1 MRIRVL
7 GIVLAGGKGT
17 RLYPLTKERAKPAV
31 PFGGK
36 YRIIDFVLSNFINSG
51 IYSLYVL
58 TQFRSQSLL
67 AAPRRGL
74 AVRQHAQIP
83 VHHPRSGP
91 DAFPGETWYQ
101 GTADAIYQNI
111 NLVEQSD
118 PHVVAIFGG
127 DHIYR
132 MNISSM
138 IEYHAQ
144 KSAEVTVAAIP
155 VRRKHAFEFG
165 VIEVAEDGHI
175 LAFHEKNPD
184 APTMPGDSERV
195 YASMG
200 NYIFSTRTLLRLL
213 HEDAAET
220 ESNHDFGRNILPK
233 LAGNAEIYAY
243 DFQTNRIPGEPPDE
257 VPYWRDVGTIDAYY
271 EANMDLRSVSPAL
284 NLYNR
289 EWPVRTTP
297 YPDPPAKFT
306 FDEENRRGQ
315 AIDSIVSGGCILSG
329 GTVRNSVLGTRREG
343 PLRRPRG
350 RLRDPRQLRHRT
362 PCPGPPRH
370 SRQKCARSRGCP
382 DRLGPRARPR
392 PPPRHRKRASSS
404 SAVTA
409 PRSRSPGWS
418 SEAAVSFMEQQILA
432 WITQYGYLA
441 IFCCSCSASSGFPC
455 PMRRCSRSPATS
467 IYKGHL
473 KAPIAIGSGTG
484 GQHFRNHAELLGRPD
499 LRHEPHPPLRALR
512 AHPRG
517 AHPEGARAGSS
528 TWATGG

>member
-67 AAPRRGL
+67 QHL
-74 AVRQHAQIP
+74 AEGWQFGSMLKSQFIIP
-83 VHHPRSGP
+83 VPAQMRSQ
-91 DAFPGETWYQ
+91 GETWYQ

-118 PHVVAIFGG
+118 PHLVAIFGG

-132 MNISSM
+132 MNIASM
-138 IEYHAQ
+138 AEFHVQ
-144 KSAEVTVAAIP
+144 KGADVTVAAIP
-155 VRRKHAFEFG
+155 VHKKHAYEFG
-165 VIEVAEDGHI
+165 VIEAAEDGHV
-175 LAFHEKNPD
+175 LAFHEKKAD
-184 APTMPGDSERV
+184 APTMPGDGDRV

-213 HEDAAET
+213 HEDAAEAD
-220 ESNHDFGRNILPK
+220 SNHDFGRDILPK
-233 LAGNAEIYAY
+233 LAGKAEIYAY
-243 DFQTNRIPGEPPDE
+243 DYQTNRIPGEPPDDM
-257 VPYWRDVGTIDAYY
+257 PYWRDVGTIDAYY

-289 EWPVRTTP
+289 EWPVRTTS

-329 GTVRNSVLGTRREG
+329 GTVRNSVLGRGVRLHSGAIVEDCVILDNCDIGRRAKI
-343 PLRRPRG
+343 RRAVLDKNVRVPEDALIG
-350 RLRDPRQLRHRT
+350 YDLDRDRVNHHVTESGIVVVGGNRT
-362 PCPGPPRH
+362 P
-370 SRQKCARSRGCP
+370 
-382 DRLGPRARPR
+382 
-392 PPPRHRKRASSS
+392 
-404 SAVTA
+404 V
-409 PRSRSPGWS
+409 
-418 SEAAVSFMEQQILA
+418 E
-432 WITQYGYLA
+432 ITGL
-441 IFCCSCSASSGFPC
+441 
-455 PMRRCSRSPATS
+455 MV
-467 IYKGHL
+467 
-473 KAPIAIGSGTG
+473 
-484 GQHFRNHAELLGRPD
+484 
-499 LRHEPHPPLRALR
+499 
-512 AHPRG
+512 
-517 AHPEGARAGSS
+517 
-528 TWATGG
+528 